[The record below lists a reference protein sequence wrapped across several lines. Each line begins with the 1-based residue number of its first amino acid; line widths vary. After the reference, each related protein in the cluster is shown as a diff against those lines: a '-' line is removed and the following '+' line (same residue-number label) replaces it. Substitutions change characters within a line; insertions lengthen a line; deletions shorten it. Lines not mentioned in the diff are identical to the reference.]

1 MGLLAAVWKLYGG
14 ALTTAV
20 LAGLLAGIVV
30 AFVKKELRRTGGAA
44 AAPTRIVRIRKAEIV
59 RGVRRPR
66 RRQKPHGAE
75 QKRNIARALKR
86 SAVWV
91 VMSLGGLVVGVA
103 GALLGAASDV
113 LQVGLASIRRGKSSP
128 THSDASDSNAGAEI
142 ASLLEEGSGSSSSS
156 SDEDLPARTPGRPSG
171 ATQWRCGEN
180 AVSTAESKS
189 GEKASENTD
198 APPTMNYT
206 GGVGLGAQGGSP
218 LAMVP
223 LDTPGPATELKEPE
237 PEANGPDIE
246 SEEESND
253 AEEQELLKT
262 MGWKPGALNQAEA
275 LSSQEIAEWKSAW
288 SDWNAAKRSTIRRI
302 VGLPSTAGL
311 GEVINAL
318 VELEG
323 ATGGNEG

>member
-30 AFVKKELRRTGGAA
+30 AFVKKELRRTGGTA

-113 LQVGLASIRRGKSSP
+113 LQVGLASIRWESRPPHIPTRLTLTRVPRSRRSLRRGVAVAAVAATKIFLQERR
-128 THSDASDSNAGAEI
+128 AGRV
-142 ASLLEEGSGSSSSS
+142 GQHN
-156 SDEDLPARTPGRPSG
+156 G
-171 ATQWRCGEN
+171 AVVRML
-180 AVSTAESKS
+180 S
-189 GEKASENTD
+189 
-198 APPTMNYT
+198 
-206 GGVGLGAQGGSP
+206 
-218 LAMVP
+218 
-223 LDTPGPATELKEPE
+223 
-237 PEANGPDIE
+237 
-246 SEEESND
+246 
-253 AEEQELLKT
+253 
-262 MGWKPGALNQAEA
+262 ALQ
-275 LSSQEIAEWKSAW
+275 SQKV
-288 SDWNAAKRSTIRRI
+288 AKRRRKI
-302 VGLPSTAGL
+302 PTRRLQ
-311 GEVINAL
+311 
-318 VELEG
+318 
-323 ATGGNEG
+323 